1 MTSSLNEEENAD
13 MKKTF
18 GSIDRQAFRDTI
30 TKFKK
35 MSRGIECAIRSGY
48 CSNHN
53 SKIVRKVTSKKMSYI
68 GVDGKLQ
75 WKMCEVTILACP
87 YKLIPGQP
95 RAPTEHVQPTSL
107 ESKGT
112 NQKRRKFEDSHMN
125 QSQHRKTEDQVKEDQ
140 PLEETN

>member
-1 MTSSLNEEENAD
+1 
-13 MKKTF
+13 MKFIHIFDAFSKVATTAF
-18 GSIDRQAFRDTI
+18 SQKIFEPNPRIPESIDLFPGLL
-30 TKFKK
+30 
-35 MSRGIECAIRSGY
+35 SRGIECAIRSGY

-125 QSQHRKTEDQVKEDQ
+125 QSQHRKTEDQVK
-140 PLEETN
+140 